1 MERLIAEFFNYC
13 AQYPNLGGMMV
24 WGAFVTI
31 IIWSP
36 YLLPKRIVGASQ
48 HLFGYGMLG
57 IFTERFI
64 RLTTA
69 PQPQIPLLEVTAV
82 GLTAVLVWLEAMKK
96 KQEKSERK
104 SLSFQDQYRDWMNAA
119 RLALW
124 ATLISMPTVNWV

>member
-31 IIWSP
+31 IILSP
-36 YLLPKRIVGASQ
+36 YLLPKRIVVASQ
-48 HLFGYGMLG
+48 HLFGYGMLA
-57 IFTERFI
+57 IFTGRFI

-124 ATLISMPTVNWV
+124 ATLILMPTVNWV

>member
-13 AQYPNLGGMMV
+13 AQCPNLGGMMI
-24 WGAFVTI
+24 WGALVTI

-36 YLLPKRIVGASQ
+36 YLLPKRIVEASY
-48 HLFGYGMLG
+48 HLFVYGMLG

-69 PQPQIPLLEVTAV
+69 PQPQIPLLEVTAI

-96 KQEKSERK
+96 KQKKSERK
-104 SLSFQDQYRDWMNAA
+104 SLSLQDQYRDWMNAA

-124 ATLISMPTVNWV
+124 ATLILMPTVNWV